1 MVKTL
6 DFNRGKD
13 SSFFKIFGFKVQTK
27 LIKVL
32 EEKRIRLERVS
43 DCNYF

>member
-6 DFNRGKD
+6 DFNCGKD
-13 SSFFKIFGFKVQTK
+13 SSFFKIFGFKVEAK

-32 EEKRIRLERVS
+32 EEKK
-43 DCNYF
+43 N